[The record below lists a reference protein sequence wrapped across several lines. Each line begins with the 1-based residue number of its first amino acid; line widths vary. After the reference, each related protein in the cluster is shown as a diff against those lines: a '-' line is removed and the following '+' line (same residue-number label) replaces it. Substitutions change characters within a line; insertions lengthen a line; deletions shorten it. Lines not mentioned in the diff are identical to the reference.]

1 MFNSLEKEIRTMEK
15 KEYITP
21 KTTLLAV
28 ALQQMIAGSGDQL
41 YDDPTSGSGQMSRPF
56 LMDDEDDFDGE

>member
-1 MFNSLEKEIRTMEK
+1 MEK

-21 KTTLLAV
+21 KTTQVTV